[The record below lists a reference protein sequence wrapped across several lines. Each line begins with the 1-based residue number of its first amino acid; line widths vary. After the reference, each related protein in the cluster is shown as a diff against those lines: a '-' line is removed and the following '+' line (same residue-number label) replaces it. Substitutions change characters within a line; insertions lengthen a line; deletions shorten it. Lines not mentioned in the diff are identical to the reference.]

1 MALSI
6 GRTSADSLLGVTPN
20 HVVDDAPANARD
32 ILYLPSVAFEQWK
45 VFLGGLATFEEAE
58 CFKLPVQVEL
68 VDCTKRFA
76 ETVAVDGINLKIP
89 AGTYCCCWDRADAAR
104 RQFCA

>member
-1 MALSI
+1 MRQP
-6 GRTSADSLLGVTPN
+6 G
-20 HVVDDAPANARD
+20 
-32 ILYLPSVAFEQWK
+32 E
-45 VFLGGLATFEEAE
+45 
-58 CFKLPVQVEL
+58 VEL